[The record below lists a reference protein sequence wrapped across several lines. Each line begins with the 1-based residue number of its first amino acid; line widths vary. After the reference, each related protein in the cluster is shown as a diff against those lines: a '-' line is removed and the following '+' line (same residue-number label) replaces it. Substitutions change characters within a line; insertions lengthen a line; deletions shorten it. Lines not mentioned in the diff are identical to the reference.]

1 MIGSYYTEIALGLG
15 FLAAAVLL
23 LRYLHY
29 AFRHEPLPLL
39 LRGDMA
45 AQLSAVLEVALLAFG
60 AAALIDAAA
69 KAVS

>member
-1 MIGSYYTEIALGLG
+1 MFGSYYAEIAVGLG

>member
-1 MIGSYYTEIALGLG
+1 MFGSYYTEIAVGLG
-15 FLAAAVLL
+15 FLVAAALL

-69 KAVS
+69 KAIP

>member
-1 MIGSYYTEIALGLG
+1 MFGSYYTEIGVGLA

-23 LRYLHY
+23 LSYLHH
-29 AFRHEPLPLL
+29 AFRHEPVPLL

-60 AAALIDAAA
+60 AAALIDAAT

>member
-1 MIGSYYTEIALGLG
+1 MFGSYYAEIAVGFG
-15 FLAAAVLL
+15 FLAAAAFL
-23 LRYLHY
+23 LRYLHQ
-29 AFRHEPLPLL
+29 AFRHEPVPLL

-45 AQLSAVLEVALLAFG
+45 AQLSAVLEVALFAFG